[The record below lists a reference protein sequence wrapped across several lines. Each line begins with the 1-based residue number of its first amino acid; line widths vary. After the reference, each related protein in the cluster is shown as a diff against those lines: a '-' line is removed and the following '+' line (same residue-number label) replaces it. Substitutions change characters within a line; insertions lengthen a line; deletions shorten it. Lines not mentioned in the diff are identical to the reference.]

1 MKKIIYI
8 LLGLALAAVVAIAA
22 LVSLIDPNQF
32 KPQLVEQVRKSTGRE
47 LVMEGDI
54 GWRFWPSLGLSLEQV
69 ALRNPA
75 GFAEPDLVRFT
86 RGEASVGLLPLLS
99 HKLEIGK
106 VTLSGAHL
114 FIQTKADGS
123 SNLSDL
129 LKASAEPKGEAT
141 TSEPVATTPPPA
153 SDKQPWQISLQ
164 GVELQQASALLQDDR
179 SGTVSRLEQLDLNLG
194 QLAVDQWVP
203 VTLAAKGAQGELA
216 FDLKGSAQL
225 KLAPDASRSELKDV
239 ALAGSLSEPTQR
251 LDAFSLKA
259 DRLALGEWSSLTL
272 SLQGAQGA
280 ADKPTLAGTLEGTL
294 KARLDENRQLLEVSD
309 AVLAAKLGGDAL
321 PRPQMQVKL
330 AGFARAELG
339 KQNVTLSNL
348 VMGVDDALLSGNGS
362 VQLGAVPRVEF
373 DLKGEKLDVDG
384 WLGQSAKAAPAA
396 PAAASSGAAAPAG
409 TTAQAAAPAAKALST
424 AEPDLTALKA
434 VDLAGRL
441 QLGSLRLKGLDL
453 SAVDLQLALAGGQ
466 LTLKQFSAG
475 VAGGQV
481 TASGVLDARQQPAR
495 YQVHKRVQ
503 GVDVRPLLQTLAQT
517 DLLEG
522 KGDLEVEVQG
532 AGLSELALRS
542 RMQGKVN
549 LKLSDGA
556 LHGINLAEMIRE
568 ARATLTGKGADQ
580 VKEARKT
587 DFSALTASFRIA
599 DGVARSDDIQLFA
612 PALRVKGQGQTAL
625 VPETLDFLFLTSVV
639 ESSKGQGGK
648 SVDELKDITIP
659 VRIGGHW
666 QAPSYRLDVKELL
679 SNNKLL
685 EEKARKEAERGL
697 KKLLGDKADN
707 EGGEGGGRPVAQG
720 LVQVVT
726 AFRVIAM
733 QSPPRAGSV
742 HCGSLPGK
750 VFKRDAAGVGSKRE
764 GCLGRTKMV
773 SLWFYQGADE

>member
-8 LLGLALAAVVAIAA
+8 LLGLALAAVVAIAT

-47 LVMEGDI
+47 LVIQGDI

-86 RGEASVGLLPLLS
+86 HGEASVGLLPLLS
-99 HKLEIGK
+99 HRLEIGK
-106 VTLSGAHL
+106 VILSGAHL

-129 LKASAEPKGEAT
+129 IKTTKQGADASPAGESQQAA
-141 TSEPVATTPPPA
+141 PAA

-179 SGTVSRLEQLDLNLG
+179 NGTVSRLEQLDLNLG
-194 QLAVDQWVP
+194 QLVVDQWVP
-203 VTLAAKGAQGELA
+203 VTLAAKGALGELA
-216 FDLKGSAQL
+216 FDLKGQAQL
-225 KLAPDASRSELKDV
+225 KLAQDESRSELKE
-239 ALAGSLSEPTQR
+239 LSLEGSLKDPVQR

-294 KARLDENRQLLEVSD
+294 KARLDENRQLLELSD
-309 AVLAAKLGGDAL
+309 AVLAAKLSGDAL
-321 PRPQMQVKL
+321 PRPQLQVKL
-330 AGFARAELG
+330 AGFARAALD
-339 KQNVTLSNL
+339 KQNVTLTNL
-348 VMGVDDALLSGNGS
+348 VMGVDEALLSGNGS

-373 DLKGEKLDVDG
+373 DLKGEKLDLDD
-384 WLGQSAKAAPAA
+384 WLGQPAKAA

-409 TTAQAAAPAAKALST
+409 TTAQAAAPAAKVLST
-424 AEPDLTALKA
+424 AEPDLTALKS
-434 VDLAGRL
+434 VDLAGRV
-441 QLGSLRLKGLDL
+441 QLGSVRLKGLDL

-475 VAGGQV
+475 VAGGKV
-481 TASGVLDARQQPAR
+481 TASGVLDARQKPAR
-495 YQVHKRVQ
+495 YQAHKRVQ

-599 DGVARSDDIQLFA
+599 DGVAQSDDIQLFA

-648 SVDELKDITIP
+648 DVDELKDITIP

-707 EGGEGGGRPVAQG
+707 EGVKGVADQLLKG
-720 LVQVVT
+720 L
-726 AFRVIAM
+726 
-733 QSPPRAGSV
+733 
-742 HCGSLPGK
+742 
-750 VFKRDAAGVGSKRE
+750 FK
-764 GCLGRTKMV
+764 
-773 SLWFYQGADE
+773 

>member
-47 LVMEGDI
+47 LVIQGDI
-54 GWRFWPSLGLSLEQV
+54 GWRFWPSLGLSLEKV

-114 FIQTKADGS
+114 FIQTRADGS

-141 TSEPVATTPPPA
+141 SEPAATTPPPA
-153 SDKQPWQISLQ
+153 NDKQPWQISLQ
-164 GVELQQASALLQDDR
+164 GVELQQASALVQDDR
-179 SGTVSRLEQLDLNLG
+179 NGTVSRLEQLDLNLG

-225 KLAPDASRSELKDV
+225 KLASDASRSELKDV

-251 LDAFSLKA
+251 LDAFTLKA
-259 DRLALGEWSSLTL
+259 DRLALGQWSSLSL
-272 SLQGAQGA
+272 SLSGAQGA

-294 KARLDENRQLLEVSD
+294 KARLDENRQLLEISD
-309 AVLAAKLGGDAL
+309 AVLAAKLSGDAL

-339 KQNVTLSNL
+339 KQAVTLSNL
-348 VMGVDDALLSGNGS
+348 VMGVDDALLSGSGA
-362 VQLGAVPRVEF
+362 VRLGAVPKVDF
-373 DLKGEKLDVDG
+373 DLKGDKFDLDS
-384 WLGQSAKAAPAA
+384 WLGQPARTA
-396 PAAASSGAAAPAG
+396 SAAATSGAAAPAG
-409 TTAQAAAPAAKALST
+409 AKEQAAAPANRALST
-424 AEPDLTALKA
+424 VEPDLTALKA
-434 VDLAGRL
+434 VDLSGRL

-475 VAGGQV
+475 VAGGKV
-481 TASGVLDARQQPAR
+481 TASGLLDARQQPAR

-522 KGDLEVEVQG
+522 KGDLEVEAQG
-532 AGLSELALRS
+532 SGLSEQALRS

-580 VKEARKT
+580 VKEVRKT
-587 DFSALTASFRIA
+587 DFSALTASFQIA
-599 DGVARSDDIQLFA
+599 NGIARSDDIQLFA

-648 SVDELKDITIP
+648 TVDELKDITIP

-666 QAPSYRLDVKELL
+666 QAPSYKLDVKELL
-679 SNNKLL
+679 SNNKVL

-707 EGGEGGGRPVAQG
+707 EGVKGVADQLLKG
-720 LVQVVT
+720 L
-726 AFRVIAM
+726 
-733 QSPPRAGSV
+733 
-742 HCGSLPGK
+742 
-750 VFKRDAAGVGSKRE
+750 FK
-764 GCLGRTKMV
+764 
-773 SLWFYQGADE
+773 

>member
-32 KPQLVEQVRKSTGRE
+32 KPQLAEQVRKSTGRE
-47 LVMEGDI
+47 LVMEGAI
-54 GWRFWPSLGLSLEQV
+54 GWRFWPSLGLSLEKV

-75 GFAEPDLVRFT
+75 GFAEPDLVRFEQ
-86 RGEASVGLLPLLS
+86 GEASVGLLPLLS
-99 HKLEIGK
+99 HRLEIGK

-114 FIQTKADGS
+114 FIQTRADGS
-123 SNLSDL
+123 SNLRDL
-129 LKASAEPKGEAT
+129 LQTSAEPKGEAA
-141 TSEPVATTPPPA
+141 SEPAA
-153 SDKQPWQISLQ
+153 SDEQPWQISLQ
-164 GVELQQASALLQDDR
+164 GIALVDASALVRDDR
-179 SGTVSRLEQLDLNLG
+179 SGTVSRLDRLDLDLG
-194 QLAVDQWVP
+194 QLTPGEWVP
-203 VTLAAKGAQGELA
+203 VTLAAKGAQGDLA
-216 FDLKGSAQL
+216 FDLKGQAQL
-225 KLAPDASRSELKDV
+225 KPAREAMKSELKD
-239 ALAGSLSEPTQR
+239 LNLSGSLSQPAQR

-259 DRLALGEWSSLTL
+259 DRLALGQWSSLTL

-309 AVLAAKLGGDAL
+309 AVLAAKLSGDAL
-321 PRPQMQVKL
+321 PRPQMQLKL

-339 KQNVTLSNL
+339 KQAVTLSNL
-348 VMGVDDALLSGNGS
+348 VMGVDEALLSGSGA
-362 VQLGAVPRVEF
+362 VRLGAVPKVDF
-373 DLKGEKLDVDG
+373 DLKGEKLDLDG
-384 WLGQSAKAAPAA
+384 WLGQPAKAAPVAA
-396 PAAASSGAAAPAG
+396 TSGAAAPAG
-409 TTAQAAAPAAKALST
+409 AKGQAAAPANRVLST
-424 AEPDLTALKA
+424 TEPDLAALKA
-434 VDLAGRL
+434 VDLTGRL

-466 LTLKQFSAG
+466 LSLKQFGAG

-481 TASGVLDARQQPAR
+481 TAIGVLDARQQPAR

-503 GVDVRPLLQTLAQT
+503 GVEVRPLLQTLAQT

-532 AGLSELALRS
+532 SGLSEQALRS
-542 RMQGKVN
+542 RMQGQVK

-580 VKEARKT
+580 VKEVRKT
-587 DFSALTASFRIA
+587 DFSALTASFQIA
-599 DGVARSDDIQLFA
+599 NGVARSDDIQLFA

-666 QAPSYRLDVKELL
+666 QAPSYRLDVKALL
-679 SNNKLL
+679 SNNKVL

-697 KKLLGDKADN
+697 KKLLGDKADD
-707 EGGEGGGRPVAQG
+707 EGIKGAADRLLKG
-720 LVQVVT
+720 L
-726 AFRVIAM
+726 
-733 QSPPRAGSV
+733 
-742 HCGSLPGK
+742 
-750 VFKRDAAGVGSKRE
+750 FK
-764 GCLGRTKMV
+764 
-773 SLWFYQGADE
+773 

>member
-47 LVMEGDI
+47 LVIQGDI
-54 GWRFWPSLGLSLEQV
+54 GWRFWPSLGLSLEKV

-75 GFAEPDLVRFT
+75 GFAEPDLVRFEQ
-86 RGEASVGLLPLLS
+86 GEASVGLLPLLS
-99 HKLEIGK
+99 HRLEIGK

-114 FIQTKADGS
+114 FIQTRADGS

-129 LKASAEPKGEAT
+129 LKASADPKGEAT
-141 TSEPVATTPPPA
+141 TEPAATTPPPA

-164 GVELQQASALLQDDR
+164 GIALVDASALVRDDR
-179 SGTVSRLEQLDLNLG
+179 SGTVSRLDRLDLDLG
-194 QLAVDQWVP
+194 QLTPGEWIP
-203 VTLAAKGAQGELA
+203 VTLAAKGAQGDLA
-216 FDLKGSAQL
+216 FDLKGQAQL
-225 KLAPDASRSELKDV
+225 KPAREAMKSELKD
-239 ALAGSLSEPTQR
+239 LNLSGSLNQPAQR
-251 LDAFSLKA
+251 LDAFTLKA
-259 DRLALGEWSSLTL
+259 DRLALGEWSSLSL
-272 SLQGAQGA
+272 SLSGAQGA

-294 KARLDENRQLLEVSD
+294 KARLDENRQLLELSD
-309 AVLAAKLGGDAL
+309 AVLAAKLSGDSL

-330 AGFARAELG
+330 AGFARAELD
-339 KQNVTLSNL
+339 KQSVALSNL
-348 VMGVDDALLSGNGS
+348 VLGADDALLSGSGA
-362 VQLGAVPRVEF
+362 VRLGAVPKVDF
-373 DLKGEKLDVDG
+373 DLKGDKLDLDS
-384 WLGQSAKAAPAA
+384 WLGQPARTA
-396 PAAASSGAAAPAG
+396 SAAATSGAAAPAG
-409 TTAQAAAPAAKALST
+409 AKEQAAAPAAQALST
-424 AEPDLTALKA
+424 AEPDLTALKS

-441 QLGSLRLKGLDL
+441 QLGSLRVKGLDL

-475 VAGGQV
+475 VAGGKV
-481 TASGVLDARQQPAR
+481 TASGLLDARQQPAR

-522 KGDLEVEVQG
+522 KGDLEVQVQG
-532 AGLSELALRS
+532 SGLSEQALRS

-580 VKEARKT
+580 VKEVRKT
-587 DFSALTASFRIA
+587 DFSALTASFQIA
-599 DGVARSDDIQLFA
+599 NGIARSDDIQLFA

-625 VPETLDFLFLTSVV
+625 VPETIDFLFLTSVV

-648 SVDELKDITIP
+648 TVDELKDITIP

-666 QAPSYRLDVKELL
+666 QAPSYKLDVKALL
-679 SNNKLL
+679 SNNKVL

-707 EGGEGGGRPVAQG
+707 EGVKGVADQLLKG
-720 LVQVVT
+720 L
-726 AFRVIAM
+726 
-733 QSPPRAGSV
+733 
-742 HCGSLPGK
+742 
-750 VFKRDAAGVGSKRE
+750 FK
-764 GCLGRTKMV
+764 
-773 SLWFYQGADE
+773 

>member
-47 LVMEGDI
+47 LVIQGDI
-54 GWRFWPSLGLSLEQV
+54 GWRFWPSLGLSLEKV

-75 GFAEPDLVRFT
+75 GFAEPDLVRFEQ
-86 RGEASVGLLPLLS
+86 GEASVGLLPLLS
-99 HKLEIGK
+99 HRLEIGK

-114 FIQTKADGS
+114 FIQTRADGS
-123 SNLSDL
+123 SNLRDL
-129 LKASAEPKGEAT
+129 LKASADPKEEAA
-141 TSEPVATTPPPA
+141 SEPAATTPPAA

-179 SGTVSRLEQLDLNLG
+179 NGTVSRLEQLDLNLG

-225 KLAPDASRSELKDV
+225 KLASDASRSELKDV

-259 DRLALGEWSSLTL
+259 DRLALGEWSSLSL
-272 SLQGAQGA
+272 SLSGAQGA
-280 ADKPTLAGTLEGTL
+280 ADKPSLVGTLEGTL
-294 KARLDENRQLLEVSD
+294 KARLDENRQLLELSD
-309 AVLAAKLGGDAL
+309 AVLAAKLSGDSL
-321 PRPQMQVKL
+321 PRPQMQLKL
-330 AGFARAELG
+330 AGFARAELD
-339 KQNVTLSNL
+339 KQSVALSNL
-348 VMGVDDALLSGNGS
+348 VMGVDDALLSGSGA
-362 VQLGAVPRVEF
+362 VRLGAVPKVDF
-373 DLKGEKLDVDG
+373 DLKGDKLDLDA

-396 PAAASSGAAAPAG
+396 ATSGAAAPAG
-409 TTAQAAAPAAKALST
+409 AKDQAAAPANRALST
-424 AEPDLTALKA
+424 VEPDLTALKS

-475 VAGGQV
+475 VAGGKV
-481 TASGVLDARQQPAR
+481 TASGLLDARQQPAR

-522 KGDLEVEVQG
+522 KGDLEVQVQG
-532 AGLSELALRS
+532 SGLSEQALRS

-580 VKEARKT
+580 VKEVRKT
-587 DFSALTASFRIA
+587 DFSALTASFQIA
-599 DGVARSDDIQLFA
+599 NGIARSDDIQLFA

-648 SVDELKDITIP
+648 TVDELKDITIP

-666 QAPSYRLDVKELL
+666 QAPSYKLDVKALL
-679 SNNKLL
+679 SNNKVL

-707 EGGEGGGRPVAQG
+707 EGVKGVADQLLKG
-720 LVQVVT
+720 L
-726 AFRVIAM
+726 
-733 QSPPRAGSV
+733 
-742 HCGSLPGK
+742 
-750 VFKRDAAGVGSKRE
+750 FK
-764 GCLGRTKMV
+764 
-773 SLWFYQGADE
+773 

>member
-1 MKKIIYI
+1 MKKIICI

-32 KPQLVEQVRKSTGRE
+32 KPQLVEQVRKSSGRE
-47 LVMEGDI
+47 LVIQGDI
-54 GWRFWPSLGLSLEQV
+54 GWRFWPSLGLSLEKV

-75 GFAEPDLVRFT
+75 GFAEPDLVRFEQ
-86 RGEASVGLLPLLS
+86 GEASVGLLPLLS

-114 FIQTKADGS
+114 FIQTRADGS
-123 SNLSDL
+123 SNLRDL
-129 LKASAEPKGEAT
+129 LKASADPKEEAA
-141 TSEPVATTPPPA
+141 SEPVATTPPAA

-164 GVELQQASALLQDDR
+164 GIALVDASALLQDDR
-179 SGTVSRLEQLDLNLG
+179 NGTVSRLEQLDLNLG

-225 KLAPDASRSELKDV
+225 KLASDASRSELKDV

-259 DRLALGEWSSLTL
+259 DRLALGQWSSLTL

-280 ADKPTLAGTLEGTL
+280 ANKPTLAGTLEGTL
-294 KARLDENRQLLEVSD
+294 KARLDENRQLLELSD
-309 AVLAAKLGGDAL
+309 AVLAAKLSGDAL

-330 AGFARAELG
+330 AGFARAELD
-339 KQNVTLSNL
+339 KQAVTLSNL
-348 VMGVDDALLSGNGS
+348 VMGVDDALLRGNGA
-362 VQLGAVPRVEF
+362 VRLGAVPKVDF
-373 DLKGEKLDVDG
+373 DLKGDKLDLDS
-384 WLGQSAKAAPAA
+384 WLGQPARAA
-396 PAAASSGAAAPAG
+396 PAAATSGAAASAG
-409 TTAQAAAPAAKALST
+409 APAQTAAQALST
-424 AEPDLTALKA
+424 VEPDLTALKS

-481 TASGVLDARQQPAR
+481 TASGLLDARQQPAR

-522 KGDLEVEVQG
+522 KGDLEVEAQG
-532 AGLSELALRS
+532 SGLSEQALRS
-542 RMQGKVN
+542 RMQGQVN

-580 VKEARKT
+580 VKEVRKT
-587 DFSALTASFRIA
+587 DFSALTASFQIA
-599 DGVARSDDIQLFA
+599 NGIARSDDIQLFA

-648 SVDELKDITIP
+648 TVDELKDITIP

-666 QAPSYRLDVKELL
+666 QAPSYKLDVKELL
-679 SNNKLL
+679 SNNKVL

-707 EGGEGGGRPVAQG
+707 EGVKGVADQLLKG
-720 LVQVVT
+720 L
-726 AFRVIAM
+726 
-733 QSPPRAGSV
+733 
-742 HCGSLPGK
+742 
-750 VFKRDAAGVGSKRE
+750 FK
-764 GCLGRTKMV
+764 
-773 SLWFYQGADE
+773 

>member
-47 LVMEGDI
+47 LVIQGDI
-54 GWRFWPSLGLSLEQV
+54 GWRFWPSLGLSLEKV

-75 GFAEPDLVRFT
+75 GFAEPDLVRFEQ
-86 RGEASVGLLPLLS
+86 GEASVGLLPLLS
-99 HKLEIGK
+99 HRLEIGK

-114 FIQTKADGS
+114 FIQTRADGS
-123 SNLSDL
+123 SNLRDL
-129 LKASAEPKGEAT
+129 LKASADPKGEAT
-141 TSEPVATTPPPA
+141 TSEPAATTPPAA

-164 GVELQQASALLQDDR
+164 GIALVDASALVRDDR
-179 SGTVSRLEQLDLNLG
+179 SGTVSRLDRLDLDLG
-194 QLAVDQWVP
+194 QLTPGEWVP
-203 VTLAAKGAQGELA
+203 VTLAAKGAQGDLA
-216 FDLKGSAQL
+216 FDLKGQAQL
-225 KLAPDASRSELKDV
+225 KPAREAMKSELKD
-239 ALAGSLSEPTQR
+239 LNLSGSLNQPAQR
-251 LDAFSLKA
+251 LDAFTLKA
-259 DRLALGEWSSLTL
+259 DRLALGQWSSLTL

-280 ADKPTLAGTLEGTL
+280 ANKPTLAGTLEGTL
-294 KARLDENRQLLEVSD
+294 KARLDENRQLLELSD
-309 AVLAAKLGGDAL
+309 AVLAAKLSGDAL

-330 AGFARAELG
+330 AGFARAELD
-339 KQNVTLSNL
+339 KQAVTLSNL
-348 VMGVDDALLSGNGS
+348 VMGVDDALLRGNGA
-362 VQLGAVPRVEF
+362 VRLGAVPKVDF
-373 DLKGEKLDVDG
+373 DLKGDKLDLDS
-384 WLGQSAKAAPAA
+384 WLGQPARAA
-396 PAAASSGAAAPAG
+396 PAAATSGAAASAG
-409 TTAQAAAPAAKALST
+409 APAQTAARALST
-424 AEPDLTALKA
+424 VEPDLTALKS

-481 TASGVLDARQQPAR
+481 TASGLLDARQQPAR

-522 KGDLEVEVQG
+522 KGDLEVEAQG
-532 AGLSELALRS
+532 SGLSEQALRS

-580 VKEARKT
+580 VKEVRKT
-587 DFSALTASFRIA
+587 DFSALTASFQIA

-648 SVDELKDITIP
+648 TVDELKDITIP

-666 QAPSYRLDVKELL
+666 QAPSYKLDVKALL
-679 SNNKLL
+679 SNNKVL

-707 EGGEGGGRPVAQG
+707 EGVKGVADQLLKG
-720 LVQVVT
+720 L
-726 AFRVIAM
+726 
-733 QSPPRAGSV
+733 
-742 HCGSLPGK
+742 
-750 VFKRDAAGVGSKRE
+750 FK
-764 GCLGRTKMV
+764 
-773 SLWFYQGADE
+773 

>member
-47 LVMEGDI
+47 LVIQGDI
-54 GWRFWPSLGLSLEQV
+54 GWRFWPSLGLSLEKV

-114 FIQTKADGS
+114 FIQTRADGS

-141 TSEPVATTPPPA
+141 SEPAATTPPPA
-153 SDKQPWQISLQ
+153 NDKQPWQISLQ
-164 GVELQQASALLQDDR
+164 GVELQQASALVQDDR
-179 SGTVSRLEQLDLNLG
+179 NGTVSRLEQLDLNLG

-225 KLAPDASRSELKDV
+225 KLASDASRSELKDV

-259 DRLALGEWSSLTL
+259 DRLALGQWSSLSL
-272 SLQGAQGA
+272 SLSGAQGA

-294 KARLDENRQLLEVSD
+294 KARLDENRQLLELSD
-309 AVLAAKLGGDAL
+309 AVLAAKLSGDAL
-321 PRPQMQVKL
+321 PRPQMQLKL
-330 AGFARAELG
+330 AGFARAELD
-339 KQNVTLSNL
+339 KQAVTLSNL
-348 VMGVDDALLSGNGS
+348 VMGVDDALLSGSGA
-362 VQLGAVPRVEF
+362 VRLGAVPKVDF
-373 DLKGEKLDVDG
+373 DLKGAKLDLDS
-384 WLGQSAKAAPAA
+384 WLGQPARTA
-396 PAAASSGAAAPAG
+396 SAAATSGAAAPAG
-409 TTAQAAAPAAKALST
+409 APAQTAAQALST
-424 AEPDLTALKA
+424 AEPDLTALKS

-475 VAGGQV
+475 VAGGKV
-481 TASGVLDARQQPAR
+481 TASGLLDSRQQPAR

-532 AGLSELALRS
+532 SGLSEQALRS

-580 VKEARKT
+580 VKEVRKT
-587 DFSALTASFRIA
+587 DFSALTASFQIVN
-599 DGVARSDDIQLFA
+599 GIARSDDIQLFA

-648 SVDELKDITIP
+648 TVDELKDITIP

-666 QAPSYRLDVKELL
+666 QAPSYKLDVKELL
-679 SNNKLL
+679 SNNKVL

-707 EGGEGGGRPVAQG
+707 EGVKGVADQLLKG
-720 LVQVVT
+720 L
-726 AFRVIAM
+726 
-733 QSPPRAGSV
+733 
-742 HCGSLPGK
+742 
-750 VFKRDAAGVGSKRE
+750 FK
-764 GCLGRTKMV
+764 
-773 SLWFYQGADE
+773 

>member
-47 LVMEGDI
+47 LVMEGAI

-129 LKASAEPKGEAT
+129 LKATAEPKGEAA
-141 TSEPVATTPPPA
+141 TSEPAATTPPPA

-225 KLAPDASRSELKDV
+225 KLASDASRSELKDV

-259 DRLALGEWSSLTL
+259 DRLALGQWSSLTL

-309 AVLAAKLGGDAL
+309 AVLAAKLSGDAL

-330 AGFARAELG
+330 AGFARAELD
-339 KQNVTLSNL
+339 KQAVTLSNL

-362 VQLGAVPRVEF
+362 VQLGAVPRVAF
-373 DLKGEKLDVDG
+373 DLKGEKLDLDS
-384 WLGQSAKAAPAA
+384 WLGQPAKAAPATA
-396 PAAASSGAAAPAG
+396 TSGAAAPAG
-409 TTAQAAAPAAKALST
+409 AQAQTTAPAAKALST
-424 AEPDLTALKA
+424 QEPDLAALKS

-522 KGDLEVEVQG
+522 KGDLEVEAQG
-532 AGLSELALRS
+532 SGLSEQALRS
-542 RMQGKVN
+542 RMQGKVS
-549 LKLSDGA
+549 LRLSDGA

-580 VKEARKT
+580 VKEVRKT

-639 ESSKGQGGK
+639 DSSKGQGGK
-648 SVDELKDITIP
+648 TVDELKDITIP
-659 VRIGGHW
+659 VRIGGYW

-707 EGGEGGGRPVAQG
+707 EGVKGVADQLLKG
-720 LVQVVT
+720 L
-726 AFRVIAM
+726 
-733 QSPPRAGSV
+733 
-742 HCGSLPGK
+742 
-750 VFKRDAAGVGSKRE
+750 FK
-764 GCLGRTKMV
+764 
-773 SLWFYQGADE
+773 

>member
-47 LVMEGDI
+47 LVIQGDI
-54 GWRFWPSLGLSLEQV
+54 GWRFWPSLGLSLEKV

-75 GFAEPDLVRFT
+75 GFAEPDLVRFEQ
-86 RGEASVGLLPLLS
+86 GEASVGLLPLLS
-99 HKLEIGK
+99 HRLEIGK

-129 LKASAEPKGEAT
+129 LKASADPKEEAA
-141 TSEPVATTPPPA
+141 SEPAATTPPAA

-164 GVELQQASALLQDDR
+164 GIALVDASALVRDDR
-179 SGTVSRLEQLDLNLG
+179 NGTVSRLDRLDLDLG
-194 QLAVDQWVP
+194 QLTPGEWVP

-225 KLAPDASRSELKDV
+225 KLASDASRSELKDV
-239 ALAGSLSEPTQR
+239 VLAGSLSEPTQR

-259 DRLALGEWSSLTL
+259 DRLALGEWSSLSL
-272 SLQGAQGA
+272 SLSGAQGA
-280 ADKPTLAGTLEGTL
+280 ADKPSLVGTLEGTL
-294 KARLDENRQLLEVSD
+294 KARLDENRQLLEISD
-309 AVLAAKLGGDAL
+309 AVLAAKLSGDAL
-321 PRPQMQVKL
+321 PRPQMQLKL
-330 AGFARAELG
+330 AGFARAELD
-339 KQNVTLSNL
+339 KQAVTLSNL
-348 VMGVDDALLSGNGS
+348 VMGVDDALLSGSGA
-362 VQLGAVPRVEF
+362 VRLGAVPKVDF
-373 DLKGEKLDVDG
+373 DLKGDKLDLDA

-396 PAAASSGAAAPAG
+396 ATSGAAAPAG
-409 TTAQAAAPAAKALST
+409 AQAQTAAPAAQALST
-424 AEPDLTALKA
+424 VEPDLTALKS

-475 VAGGQV
+475 VAGGKV
-481 TASGVLDARQQPAR
+481 TASGLLDARQQPAR

-532 AGLSELALRS
+532 SGLSEQALRS

-580 VKEARKT
+580 VKEVRKT
-587 DFSALTASFRIA
+587 DFSALTASFQIA
-599 DGVARSDDIQLFA
+599 NGIARSDDIQLFA

-648 SVDELKDITIP
+648 TVDELKDIAIP

-679 SNNKLL
+679 SNNKVL

-707 EGGEGGGRPVAQG
+707 EGVKGVADQLLKG
-720 LVQVVT
+720 L
-726 AFRVIAM
+726 
-733 QSPPRAGSV
+733 
-742 HCGSLPGK
+742 
-750 VFKRDAAGVGSKRE
+750 FK
-764 GCLGRTKMV
+764 
-773 SLWFYQGADE
+773 

>member
-32 KPQLVEQVRKSTGRE
+32 KPQLVEQVHKSTGRE
-47 LVMEGDI
+47 LVIQGDI
-54 GWRFWPSLGLSLEQV
+54 GWRFWPSLGLSLEKV

-114 FIQTKADGS
+114 FIQTRADGS
-123 SNLSDL
+123 SNLRDL
-129 LKASAEPKGEAT
+129 LKASAEPKGEAA
-141 TSEPVATTPPPA
+141 SEPVATTPPAA

-164 GVELQQASALLQDDR
+164 GIALVDASALVRDDR
-179 SGTVSRLEQLDLNLG
+179 SGTVSRLDRLDLDLG
-194 QLAVDQWVP
+194 QLTPGEWVP
-203 VTLAAKGAQGELA
+203 VTLAAKGAQGDLA
-216 FDLKGSAQL
+216 FDLKGQAQL
-225 KLAPDASRSELKDV
+225 KPAREAMKSELKD
-239 ALAGSLSEPTQR
+239 LNLSGSLNQPAQR
-251 LDAFSLKA
+251 LDAFTLKA
-259 DRLALGEWSSLTL
+259 DRLALGQWSSLTL

-294 KARLDENRQLLEVSD
+294 KARLDENRQLLEISD
-309 AVLAAKLGGDAL
+309 AVLAAKLSGDAL

-330 AGFARAELG
+330 AGFARAELD
-339 KQNVTLSNL
+339 KQAVTLSNL
-348 VMGVDDALLSGNGS
+348 VMGVDDALLSGNGA
-362 VQLGAVPRVEF
+362 VRLGAVPKVDF
-373 DLKGEKLDVDG
+373 DLKGDKLDLDS
-384 WLGQSAKAAPAA
+384 WLGQPARAA
-396 PAAASSGAAAPAG
+396 PAAATSGAAAPAG
-409 TTAQAAAPAAKALST
+409 TPAQTAVPANRALST
-424 AEPDLTALKA
+424 VEPDLTALKS
-434 VDLAGRL
+434 VDLSGRL

-475 VAGGQV
+475 VAGGKV
-481 TASGVLDARQQPAR
+481 TASGLLDARQQPAR

-522 KGDLEVEVQG
+522 KGDLEVEAQG
-532 AGLSELALRS
+532 SGLSGQALRS
-542 RMQGKVN
+542 RMQGKVS

-580 VKEARKT
+580 VKEVRKT
-587 DFSALTASFRIA
+587 DFSALTGSFQIA

-648 SVDELKDITIP
+648 TVDELKDITIP

-666 QAPSYRLDVKELL
+666 QAPSYKLDVKALL
-679 SNNKLL
+679 SNNKVL

-707 EGGEGGGRPVAQG
+707 EGVKGVADQLLKG
-720 LVQVVT
+720 L
-726 AFRVIAM
+726 
-733 QSPPRAGSV
+733 
-742 HCGSLPGK
+742 
-750 VFKRDAAGVGSKRE
+750 FK
-764 GCLGRTKMV
+764 
-773 SLWFYQGADE
+773 

>member
-1 MKKIIYI
+1 VKKIIYI

-32 KPQLVEQVRKSTGRE
+32 KPQLAEQVRKSTGRE
-47 LVMEGDI
+47 LVIQGDI
-54 GWRFWPSLGLSLEQV
+54 GWRFWPSLGLSLEKV

-75 GFAEPDLVRFT
+75 GFAEPDLVRFEQ
-86 RGEASVGLLPLLS
+86 GEASVGLLPLLS
-99 HKLEIGK
+99 HRLEIGK

-114 FIQTKADGS
+114 FIQTRADGS
-123 SNLSDL
+123 SNLRDL
-129 LKASAEPKGEAT
+129 LQASADPKGEAT
-141 TSEPVATTPPPA
+141 SEPAATTPPAA

-164 GVELQQASALLQDDR
+164 GIALVDASALVRDDR
-179 SGTVSRLEQLDLNLG
+179 SGTVSRLDRLDLDLG
-194 QLAVDQWVP
+194 QLTPGEWVP
-203 VTLAAKGAQGELA
+203 VTLAAKGAQGDLA
-216 FDLKGSAQL
+216 FDLKGQAQL
-225 KLAPDASRSELKDV
+225 KPAREAMKSELKD
-239 ALAGSLSEPTQR
+239 LNLSGSLNQPTQR

-259 DRLALGEWSSLTL
+259 DRLALGEWSSLSL
-272 SLQGAQGA
+272 SLSGAQGA

-294 KARLDENRQLLEVSD
+294 KARLDENRQLLELSD
-309 AVLAAKLGGDAL
+309 AVLAAKLSGDAL
-321 PRPQMQVKL
+321 PRPQMQLKL
-330 AGFARAELG
+330 AGFARAELD
-339 KQNVTLSNL
+339 KQAVTLSNL
-348 VMGVDDALLSGNGS
+348 VMGVDDALLSGSGA
-362 VQLGAVPRVEF
+362 VRLGAVPKVDF
-373 DLKGEKLDVDG
+373 DLKGEKLDLDG
-384 WLGQSAKAAPAA
+384 WLGQPAKAAPVAA
-396 PAAASSGAAAPAG
+396 TSGAAAPAG
-409 TTAQAAAPAAKALST
+409 TPTQTAVPANRALST
-424 AEPDLTALKA
+424 AEPDLTALKS

-503 GVDVRPLLQTLAQT
+503 GVEVRPLLQTLAQT

-532 AGLSELALRS
+532 SGLSEQALRS

-580 VKEARKT
+580 VKEVRKT
-587 DFSALTASFRIA
+587 DFSALTASFQIA
-599 DGVARSDDIQLFA
+599 DGIARSDDIQLFA

-648 SVDELKDITIP
+648 TVDELKDITIP

-666 QAPSYRLDVKELL
+666 QAPSYKLDVKALL
-679 SNNKLL
+679 SNNKVL

-707 EGGEGGGRPVAQG
+707 EGVKGVADQLLKG
-720 LVQVVT
+720 L
-726 AFRVIAM
+726 
-733 QSPPRAGSV
+733 
-742 HCGSLPGK
+742 
-750 VFKRDAAGVGSKRE
+750 FK
-764 GCLGRTKMV
+764 
-773 SLWFYQGADE
+773 

>member
-47 LVMEGDI
+47 LVIQGDI
-54 GWRFWPSLGLSLEQV
+54 GWRFWPSLGLSLEKV

-114 FIQTKADGS
+114 FIQTRADGS

-141 TSEPVATTPPPA
+141 SEPAATTPPPA
-153 SDKQPWQISLQ
+153 NDKQPWQISLQ
-164 GVELQQASALLQDDR
+164 GVELQQASALVQDDR
-179 SGTVSRLEQLDLNLG
+179 NGTVSRLEQLDLNLG

-225 KLAPDASRSELKDV
+225 KPAREAMKSELKD
-239 ALAGSLSEPTQR
+239 LNLSGSLNQPTQR

-259 DRLALGEWSSLTL
+259 DRLALGEWSSLSL
-272 SLQGAQGA
+272 SLSGAQGA

-294 KARLDENRQLLEVSD
+294 KARLDENRQLLELSD
-309 AVLAAKLGGDAL
+309 AVLAAKLSGDAL
-321 PRPQMQVKL
+321 PRPQMQLKL
-330 AGFARAELG
+330 AGFARAELD
-339 KQNVTLSNL
+339 KQAVTLSNL
-348 VMGVDDALLSGNGS
+348 VMGVDDALLSGSGA
-362 VQLGAVPRVEF
+362 VRLGAVPKVDF
-373 DLKGEKLDVDG
+373 DLKGAKLDLDS
-384 WLGQSAKAAPAA
+384 WLGQPARTA
-396 PAAASSGAAAPAG
+396 SAAATSGAAAPAG
-409 TTAQAAAPAAKALST
+409 APAQTAAQALST
-424 AEPDLTALKA
+424 AEPDLTALKS

-532 AGLSELALRS
+532 SGLSEQALRS

-580 VKEARKT
+580 VKEVRKT
-587 DFSALTASFRIA
+587 DFSALTASFQIA

-648 SVDELKDITIP
+648 TVDELKDITIP

-666 QAPSYRLDVKELL
+666 QAPSYKLDVKALL
-679 SNNKLL
+679 SNNKVL

-707 EGGEGGGRPVAQG
+707 EGVKGVADQLLKG
-720 LVQVVT
+720 L
-726 AFRVIAM
+726 
-733 QSPPRAGSV
+733 
-742 HCGSLPGK
+742 
-750 VFKRDAAGVGSKRE
+750 FK
-764 GCLGRTKMV
+764 
-773 SLWFYQGADE
+773 

>member
-32 KPQLVEQVRKSTGRE
+32 KPQLAELVRKSTGRE
-47 LVMEGDI
+47 LVIQGDI
-54 GWRFWPSLGLSLEQV
+54 GWRFWPSLGLSLEKV

-75 GFAEPDLVRFT
+75 GFAEPDLVRFEQ
-86 RGEASVGLLPLLS
+86 GEASVGLLPLLS
-99 HKLEIGK
+99 HRLEIGK

-114 FIQTKADGS
+114 FIQTRADGS

-129 LKASAEPKGEAT
+129 LKASADPKGEAT
-141 TSEPVATTPPPA
+141 TEPAATTPPPA

-164 GVELQQASALLQDDR
+164 GIALVDASALVRDDR
-179 SGTVSRLEQLDLNLG
+179 SGTVSRLDRLDLDLG
-194 QLAVDQWVP
+194 QLTPGEWIP
-203 VTLAAKGAQGELA
+203 VTLAAKGAQGDLA
-216 FDLKGSAQL
+216 FDLKGQVQL
-225 KLAPDASRSELKDV
+225 KPAREAMKSELKD
-239 ALAGSLSEPTQR
+239 LNLSGSLNQQAQR
-251 LDAFSLKA
+251 LDAFTLKA
-259 DRLALGEWSSLTL
+259 DRLALGQWSSLTL

-280 ADKPTLAGTLEGTL
+280 SDKPSLAGTLEGTL
-294 KARLDENRQLLEVSD
+294 KARLDENRQLLELSD
-309 AVLAAKLGGDAL
+309 AVLAAKLSGDSL

-339 KQNVTLSNL
+339 KQAVALSNL
-348 VMGVDDALLSGNGS
+348 VMGVDDALLSGSGA
-362 VQLGAVPRVEF
+362 VRLGAVPKVDF
-373 DLKGEKLDVDG
+373 DLKGDKLDLDA

-396 PAAASSGAAAPAG
+396 ATSGAAAPAG
-409 TTAQAAAPAAKALST
+409 AQAQTAAPAAQALST
-424 AEPDLTALKA
+424 AEPDLTALKS

-475 VAGGQV
+475 VAGGKV
-481 TASGVLDARQQPAR
+481 TASGLLDARQQPAR

-522 KGDLEVEVQG
+522 KGDLEVEAQG
-532 AGLSELALRS
+532 SGLSEQALRS

-580 VKEARKT
+580 VKEVRKT
-587 DFSALTASFRIA
+587 DFSALTASFQIA
-599 DGVARSDDIQLFA
+599 NGVARSDDIQLFA

-648 SVDELKDITIP
+648 TVDELKDITIP

-666 QAPSYRLDVKELL
+666 QAPSYKLDVKALL
-679 SNNKLL
+679 SNNKVL

-707 EGGEGGGRPVAQG
+707 EGVKGVADQLLKG
-720 LVQVVT
+720 L
-726 AFRVIAM
+726 
-733 QSPPRAGSV
+733 
-742 HCGSLPGK
+742 
-750 VFKRDAAGVGSKRE
+750 FK
-764 GCLGRTKMV
+764 
-773 SLWFYQGADE
+773 

>member
-8 LLGLALAAVVAIAA
+8 LLGLALAAVVAIAT

-47 LVMEGDI
+47 LVMEGAI

-114 FIQTKADGS
+114 FIQTKADGR

-141 TSEPVATTPPPA
+141 TSEPAATTPPPV

-179 SGTVSRLEQLDLNLG
+179 NGTVSRLEQLDLNLG

-259 DRLALGEWSSLTL
+259 DRLALGQWSSLTL

-280 ADKPTLAGTLEGTL
+280 ADKPALAGTLEGTL
-294 KARLDENRQLLEVSD
+294 KARLDENWQLLEISD
-309 AVLAAKLGGDAL
+309 AVLAAKLSGDAL
-321 PRPQMQVKL
+321 PHPQMQVKL

-339 KQNVTLSNL
+339 KQAVTLSNL

-362 VQLGAVPRVEF
+362 VQLGAVPKVGFE
-373 DLKGEKLDVDG
+373 LKGEKLDLDG
-384 WLGQSAKAAPAA
+384 WLGQPAKTATVATT
-396 PAAASSGAAAPAG
+396 SGAAAPAG
-409 TTAQAAAPAAKALST
+409 AQAQIAAPAAKALST
-424 AEPDLTALKA
+424 AEPDLTALKSI
-434 VDLAGRL
+434 DLAGRL

-466 LTLKQFSAG
+466 LTLKQFSAS

-503 GVDVRPLLQTLAQT
+503 GIDVRPLLQTLAQT

-522 KGDLEVEVQG
+522 KGDLEVEAQG
-532 AGLSELALRS
+532 SGLSEQALRS
-542 RMQGKVN
+542 RMQGKVS
-549 LKLSDGA
+549 LRLSDGA

-580 VKEARKT
+580 VKEVRKT

-707 EGGEGGGRPVAQG
+707 EGVKGVADQLLKG
-720 LVQVVT
+720 L
-726 AFRVIAM
+726 
-733 QSPPRAGSV
+733 
-742 HCGSLPGK
+742 
-750 VFKRDAAGVGSKRE
+750 FK
-764 GCLGRTKMV
+764 
-773 SLWFYQGADE
+773 

>member
-8 LLGLALAAVVAIAA
+8 LLGLALAAVVAITA

-47 LVMEGDI
+47 LVMEGAI
-54 GWRFWPSLGLSLEQV
+54 GWRFWPSLGLSLEKV

-75 GFAEPDLVRFT
+75 GFAEPDLVRFE

-99 HKLEIGK
+99 HRLEIGK

-129 LKASAEPKGEAT
+129 IKTTKQGADASPAGESQPAA
-141 TSEPVATTPPPA
+141 PAA

-179 SGTVSRLEQLDLNLG
+179 NGTVSRLEQLDLNLG
-194 QLAVDQWVP
+194 QLVVDQWVP

-216 FDLKGSAQL
+216 FDLKGQAQL
-225 KLAPDASRSELKDV
+225 RLAQDESHSELKD
-239 ALAGSLSEPTQR
+239 LSLEGSLKDPVQR

-309 AVLAAKLGGDAL
+309 AVLAAKLSGDAL
-321 PRPQMQVKL
+321 PRPQLQVKL
-330 AGFARAELG
+330 AGFARAELD
-339 KQNVTLSNL
+339 KQSVTLTNL

-373 DLKGEKLDVDG
+373 DLKGEALDLDD
-384 WLGQSAKAAPAA
+384 WLGKSAKAAPATA
-396 PAAASSGAAAPAG
+396 TSGAAAPAG
-409 TTAQAAAPAAKALST
+409 TPAQTAAPAAKALST
-424 AEPDLTALKA
+424 AEPDLTALKS

-441 QLGSLRLKGLDL
+441 QLGSVRLKGLDL

-475 VAGGQV
+475 VAGGKV
-481 TASGVLDARQQPAR
+481 TASGVLDARQKPAR
-495 YQVHKRVQ
+495 YQAHKRVQ

-599 DGVARSDDIQLFA
+599 DGVAQSDDIQLFA

-648 SVDELKDITIP
+648 TVDELKDITIP

-666 QAPSYRLDVKELL
+666 QAPSYRLDVKALL

-707 EGGEGGGRPVAQG
+707 EGVKGVADQLLKG
-720 LVQVVT
+720 L
-726 AFRVIAM
+726 
-733 QSPPRAGSV
+733 
-742 HCGSLPGK
+742 
-750 VFKRDAAGVGSKRE
+750 FK
-764 GCLGRTKMV
+764 
-773 SLWFYQGADE
+773 

>member
-47 LVMEGDI
+47 LVMEGAI

-75 GFAEPDLVRFT
+75 GFAEPDLVRFE

-129 LKASAEPKGEAT
+129 LKATAEPKGEAT
-141 TSEPVATTPPPA
+141 TSEPAATTPPPA

-203 VTLAAKGAQGELA
+203 VTLAAKGAQGGLA

-259 DRLALGEWSSLTL
+259 DRLALGQWSSLTL
-272 SLQGAQGA
+272 SLQGA
-280 ADKPTLAGTLEGTL
+280 ADKPALAGTLEGTL
-294 KARLDENRQLLEVSD
+294 KARLDENRQLLEISD
-309 AVLAAKLGGDAL
+309 AVLAAKLSGDAL
-321 PRPQMQVKL
+321 PRPQLQVKL
-330 AGFARAELG
+330 AGFARAELA
-339 KQNVTLSNL
+339 KQAVTLSNL

-362 VQLGAVPRVEF
+362 VQLGAVPKVAF
-373 DLKGEKLDVDG
+373 DLKGEKLDLDG
-384 WLGQSAKAAPAA
+384 WLGQPAKTAPVTAT
-396 PAAASSGAAAPAG
+396 SGAAAPAG
-409 TTAQAAAPAAKALST
+409 TPAQTAAPAVKALST
-424 AEPDLTALKA
+424 QEPDLTALKA

-517 DLLEG
+517 DLLAG
-522 KGDLEVEVQG
+522 KGDLEVEAQG
-532 AGLSELALRS
+532 SGLSEQALRR
-542 RMQGKVN
+542 RMQGKVS
-549 LKLSDGA
+549 LRLSDGA

-580 VKEARKT
+580 VKEVRKT

-648 SVDELKDITIP
+648 DVDELKDITIP

-666 QAPSYRLDVKELL
+666 QAPSYRLDVKALL

-707 EGGEGGGRPVAQG
+707 EGVKGVADQLLKG
-720 LVQVVT
+720 L
-726 AFRVIAM
+726 
-733 QSPPRAGSV
+733 
-742 HCGSLPGK
+742 
-750 VFKRDAAGVGSKRE
+750 FK
-764 GCLGRTKMV
+764 
-773 SLWFYQGADE
+773 

>member
-8 LLGLALAAVVAIAA
+8 LLGLALAAVVAITA

-47 LVMEGDI
+47 LVMEGAI

-75 GFAEPDLVRFT
+75 GFAEPDLVRFE

-99 HKLEIGK
+99 HRLEIGK

-141 TSEPVATTPPPA
+141 TSEPAATTPPAA

-179 SGTVSRLEQLDLNLG
+179 NGTVSRLEQLDLNLG
-194 QLAVDQWVP
+194 QLVVDQWVP

-216 FDLKGSAQL
+216 FDLKGQAQL
-225 KLAPDASRSELKDV
+225 KLAQDESRSELKD
-239 ALAGSLSEPTQR
+239 LSLEGSLKDPVER

-272 SLQGAQGA
+272 TLQGAQGT

-294 KARLDENRQLLEVSD
+294 KARLDENRQLLEISD
-309 AVLAAKLGGDAL
+309 AVLAAKLSGDAL

-330 AGFARAELG
+330 AGFARAELD
-339 KQNVTLSNL
+339 KQSVTLTNL

-373 DLKGEKLDVDG
+373 DLKGEKLDLDG
-384 WLGQSAKAAPAA
+384 WLGQPAKAA

-424 AEPDLTALKA
+424 AEPDLTALKS

-441 QLGSLRLKGLDL
+441 QLGSVRLKGLDL

-475 VAGGQV
+475 VAGGKV
-481 TASGVLDARQQPAR
+481 TASGVLDARQKPAR
-495 YQVHKRVQ
+495 YQAHKRVQ

-599 DGVARSDDIQLFA
+599 DGVAQSDDIQLFA

-648 SVDELKDITIP
+648 DVDELKDITIP

-666 QAPSYRLDVKELL
+666 QAPSYRLDVKALL

-707 EGGEGGGRPVAQG
+707 EGVKGVADQLLKG
-720 LVQVVT
+720 L
-726 AFRVIAM
+726 
-733 QSPPRAGSV
+733 
-742 HCGSLPGK
+742 
-750 VFKRDAAGVGSKRE
+750 FK
-764 GCLGRTKMV
+764 
-773 SLWFYQGADE
+773 

>member
-47 LVMEGDI
+47 LVIHGDI

-99 HKLEIGK
+99 HRLEIGK

-141 TSEPVATTPPPA
+141 SEPAATTPPPA
-153 SDKQPWQISLQ
+153 NDKQPWQISLQ

-225 KLAPDASRSELKDV
+225 KLASDASRSELKDV

-259 DRLALGEWSSLTL
+259 DRLALGQWSSLTL

-294 KARLDENRQLLEVSD
+294 KARLDENRQLLEISD
-309 AVLAAKLGGDAL
+309 AVLAAKLSGDVL

-330 AGFARAELG
+330 AGFARAELD
-339 KQNVTLSNL
+339 KQAVTLSNL

-362 VQLGAVPRVEF
+362 VQLGAVPRVGF
-373 DLKGEKLDVDG
+373 DLKGEKLDLDG
-384 WLGQSAKAAPAA
+384 WLGQPAKAAPATATSGAGA
-396 PAAASSGAAAPAG
+396 PAQTTVPA
-409 TTAQAAAPAAKALST
+409 AQALSM
-424 AEPDLTALKA
+424 AEPDLTALKS

-522 KGDLEVEVQG
+522 KGDLEVEAQG
-532 AGLSELALRS
+532 SGLSEQALRS

-599 DGVARSDDIQLFA
+599 DGVAQSDDIQLFA

-648 SVDELKDITIP
+648 DVDELKDITIP
-659 VRIGGHW
+659 VPIGGHW
-666 QAPSYRLDVKELL
+666 QAPSYRLDVKALL

-707 EGGEGGGRPVAQG
+707 EGVKGVADQLLKG
-720 LVQVVT
+720 L
-726 AFRVIAM
+726 
-733 QSPPRAGSV
+733 
-742 HCGSLPGK
+742 
-750 VFKRDAAGVGSKRE
+750 FK
-764 GCLGRTKMV
+764 
-773 SLWFYQGADE
+773 